1 MAYHQPDID
10 ERSSADEM
18 ADLKARLREAEET
31 LDAIRNG
38 EVDAVVVGGPEGQK
52 VYTLENADRPYRVL
66 VEQMREGAVTLSED
80 GLVLYCNERF
90 AAIVETRRESIIG
103 QSIERFL
110 EKSER
115 RAFHIL
121 MTQEHGAGASA
132 EFTLRS
138 AHGTA
143 VPVNISLAGL
153 AIEEGGQG
161 IICGVVTDLTHNLR
175 RGHELAAANAL
186 LAREIEERN
195 RAEDSLNVALDA
207 AGMGSWDFDLVT
219 DTSHHSFRYDE
230 IFGHTEPAPAFG
242 LRAAL
247 RQFISEDRTVVA
259 KAFADAET
267 GGAID
272 IEGRIRRAGD
282 GATRWVHIKG
292 RTYYNAGKPVRIA
305 GVISDVT
312 ERKAVDQ
319 QLRQAQKMEAVGQLT
334 GGIAH
339 DFNNLLMII
348 GGSLD
353 LIYRRSAND
362 ARAIAL
368 LDAARQGVA
377 RGAKL
382 NQQLLAF
389 SRRQDMRTEAVCVSD
404 LVPEFAHLLDRAVG
418 ETVKVSIMTEPV
430 LWYCSTD
437 PHQLETA
444 ILNLTINA
452 RDAMP
457 DGGELTLTTANCTVG
472 RAAAAGW
479 EAAPGDYVVVSVA
492 DTGIGMTPEIVARVF
507 EPFFTTKEIGKGTGL
522 GLSQVY
528 GFAKQS
534 GGFVA
539 VDSAPG
545 QGTKMMIYLPRTD
558 PAETVP
564 EQPWVPVTH
573 PDGRGVVL
581 LVEDD
586 IGVRATTRAL
596 FNDLGYEVVE
606 AANAR
611 AALAIIDGDDPI
623 TLVFT
628 DVIMPGGMNGV
639 ELANEITQR
648 QPDLPVLL
656 TSGYTAQRLIPDSV
670 TRAWPILRK
679 PYTQADLSQAVN
691 ETLNHAP
698 E

>member
-1 MAYHQPDID
+1 MVHLPDID
-10 ERSSADEM
+10 ENSRADEI
-18 ADLKARLREAEET
+18 ASLQARLRDAEET

-38 EVDAVVVGGPEGQK
+38 EVDAVVVGGPGGQK

-80 GLVLYCNERF
+80 GLVLYCNDRF
-90 AAIVETRRESIIG
+90 AAIVQARREGIIG
-103 QSIERFL
+103 QNIGRFF

-115 RAFHIL
+115 RAFQAL
-121 MTQEHGAGASA
+121 MTRERDAGASA

-138 AHGTA
+138 AHGA
-143 VPVNISLAGL
+143 KIPVNISLAGL
-153 AIEEGGQG
+153 TVEEGGQG
-161 IICGVVTDLTHNLR
+161 IVCVVVTDLTHNLKR
-175 RGHELAAANAL
+175 SHELAAANAL

-207 AGMGSWDFDLVT
+207 AGMGSWDFDLAT

-230 IFGHTEPAPAFG
+230 IFGHTKPAPAFG
-242 LRAAL
+242 LRAVV
-247 RQFISEDRTVVA
+247 RQFVSQDRVAVA
-259 KAFADAET
+259 KAFADAEK
-267 GGAID
+267 GGSID
-272 IEGRIRRAGD
+272 IEGRIRRTGD

-312 ERKAVDQ
+312 ERKAIDE

-348 GGSLD
+348 GGSLE
-353 LIYRRSAND
+353 LIHRRSAD
-362 ARAIAL
+362 DERAIAL

-389 SRRQDMRTEAVCVSD
+389 SRRQDMRTEAVSVND
-404 LVPEFAHLLDRAVG
+404 LIPEFAHLLDRAVG
-418 ETVKVSIMTEPV
+418 EIVKVSIATEPA

-444 ILNLTINA
+444 ILNLAINA

-457 DGGELTLTTANCTVG
+457 DGGTLTLSTENRAVG
-472 RAAAAGW
+472 PAAAAGW
-479 EAAPGDYVVVSVA
+479 GASAGDYVIVSVA
-492 DTGIGMTPEIVARVF
+492 DTGMGMPPEILSRVF
-507 EPFFTTKEIGKGTGL
+507 EPFFTTKEVGKGTGL

-558 PAETVP
+558 PVETVP
-564 EQPWVPVTH
+564 QQPAGPLTH
-573 PDGRGVVL
+573 PEGHGIVL
-581 LVEDD
+581 VVEDD

-596 FNDLGYEVVE
+596 FNDLGYEVIE

-611 AALAIIDGDDPI
+611 AALAIVDRGDEI

-639 ELANEITQR
+639 ELANAITQR
-648 QPDLPVLL
+648 QPGLPVLL

-691 ETLNHAP
+691 ETLNRAA

>member
-1 MAYHQPDID
+1 MVYSPDID
-10 ERSSADEM
+10 ERSPADEI
-18 ADLKARLREAEET
+18 AGLQARLREAEET

-38 EVDAVVVGGPEGQK
+38 EVDAVVVGGPGGQK

-66 VEQMREGAVTLSED
+66 VEQMREGAVTLSAD
-80 GLVLYCNERF
+80 GLILYCNDRF
-90 AAIVETRRESIIG
+90 AAIVEARRESIIG
-103 QSIERFL
+103 QNIGRFFD
-110 EKSER
+110 KSER
-115 RAFHIL
+115 KAFHGL
-121 MTQEHGAGASA
+121 MTREREAGAAA

-138 AHGTA
+138 SHGAA

-153 AIEEGGQG
+153 IVEEGGQG
-161 IICGVVTDLTHNLR
+161 IVCGVVTDLTHNQR
-175 RGHELAAANAL
+175 RSHELAAANAL

-247 RQFISEDRTVVA
+247 RQFVSGDRVSVA

-267 GGAID
+267 GGSID
-272 IEGRIRRAGD
+272 IEGRIRRTGD

-312 ERKAVDQ
+312 KRKAVDE

-348 GGSLD
+348 GGSLE
-353 LIYRRSAND
+353 LIHRRSAD
-362 ARAIAL
+362 DERAIAL

-389 SRRQDMRTEAVCVSD
+389 SRRQDMRTEAVCVND
-404 LVPEFAHLLDRAVG
+404 LIPDFAHLLDRAVG
-418 ETVKVSIMTEPV
+418 EIVKVSITAEPV

-444 ILNLTINA
+444 ILNLAINA

-457 DGGELTLTTANCTVG
+457 DGGTLTLSIENRTVG
-472 RAAAAGW
+472 HAAAAGW
-479 EAAPGDYVVVSVA
+479 GAPAGDYVIVTVA
-492 DTGIGMTPEIVARVF
+492 DTGIGMPPEILSRVF
-507 EPFFTTKEIGKGTGL
+507 EPFFTTKEVGKGTGL

-534 GGFVA
+534 GGFVT

-558 PAETVP
+558 PVETVP
-564 EQPWVPVTH
+564 EQPSVPVAH
-573 PDGRGVVL
+573 AEGRGIVL
-581 LVEDD
+581 VVEDD

-596 FNDLGYEVVE
+596 FNDLGYEVIE

-611 AALAIIDGDDPI
+611 AALAIVDGGHEI

-639 ELANEITQR
+639 ELANAITQR

-670 TRAWPILRK
+670 TRTWPILRK

-691 ETLNHAP
+691 ETLNCAA

>member
-1 MAYHQPDID
+1 MTYHQPDID
-10 ERSSADEM
+10 EGSSADEI
-18 ADLKARLREAEET
+18 AGLKARLREAEET

-38 EVDAVVVGGPEGQK
+38 DVDAVVVGGPDGQK

-80 GLVLYCNERF
+80 GLVLYCNECF
-90 AAIVETRRESIIG
+90 AKIVEARRESIIG
-103 QSIERFL
+103 QRIERFL

-115 RAFHIL
+115 KAFHAL
-121 MTQEHGAGASA
+121 MTRERSAGASA

-138 AHGTA
+138 AHGAT

-153 AIEEGGQG
+153 NLDEGGQG

-175 RGHELAAANAL
+175 RSHELAAANAL

-219 DTSHHSFRYDE
+219 DMSHHSFRYDE

-242 LRAAL
+242 LRAVV
-247 RQFISEDRTVVA
+247 RQFVSEDRVAVA

-267 GGAID
+267 GGSID
-272 IEGRIRRAGD
+272 IEGRIRRTGD

-292 RTYYNAGKPVRIA
+292 RTYYATGKPVRIA
-305 GVISDVT
+305 GVISDIT
-312 ERKAVDQ
+312 EKKAVEE

-353 LIYRRSAND
+353 LIHRRSAD
-362 ARAIAL
+362 DKRAIAL

-389 SRRQDMRTEAVCVSD
+389 SRRQDMRTEAVCVND
-404 LVPEFAHLLDRAVG
+404 LIPEFAHLLDRAVG
-418 ETVKVSIMTEPV
+418 EIVKVCITTEPV
-430 LWYCSTD
+430 LWYCGTD

-444 ILNLTINA
+444 ILNLAINA

-457 DGGELTLTTANCTVG
+457 DGGTLTLSTENRSVAPV
-472 RAAAAGW
+472 AAAGW
-479 EAAPGDYVVVSVA
+479 GASPGDYVVVTVA
-492 DTGIGMTPEIVARVF
+492 DTGIGMPPEILSRVF
-507 EPFFTTKEIGKGTGL
+507 EPFFTTKEVGKGTGL

-539 VDSAPG
+539 VDSALG

-558 PAETVP
+558 PVETVP
-564 EQPWVPVTH
+564 EPAYVPVTH
-573 PDGRGVVL
+573 SDGRGIVL
-581 LVEDD
+581 VVEDD

-611 AALAIIDGDDPI
+611 AALAIVDGGREI

-670 TRAWPILRK
+670 TRPWPILRK
-679 PYTQADLSQAVN
+679 PYTQADLSQAVS
-691 ETLNHAP
+691 ETLNRAA